1 MSQRPSPDQT
11 LRANK
16 EIHSHLAS
24 SGEYNQSPHFL
35 PENRAAVRAVLE
47 GLVKTLAGRHAL
59 RAIDFGCGTGF
70 IIDLVKDLVHRV
82 DGVDITPEMMQ
93 QVNTE
98 SGNVFLHECVA
109 EDTPFPSNSFHLATA
124 YSFMD
129 HLYDHRKFL
138 SEAYRVLS
146 DGGIFYADL
155 NPNRS
160 FIKALSKLEADSRF
174 DIGSYPLISREIM
187 GALRNGLHYNAAFGL
202 DATRLEQ
209 AEPGKTFDL
218 GFDATEVCEYAREI
232 GFSRVSVEYQWFLG
246 QGKVIHDRAIPGL
259 SDQMAEHLQS
269 ILPLTNHLF
278 KYLRFVFIK

>member
-1 MSQRPSPDQT
+1 
-11 LRANK
+11 
-16 EIHSHLAS
+16 
-24 SGEYNQSPHFL
+24 
-35 PENRAAVRAVLE
+35 
-47 GLVKTLAGRHAL
+47 
-59 RAIDFGCGTGF
+59 
-70 IIDLVKDLVHRV
+70 LVKDLVHRV
-82 DGVDITPEMMQ
+82 DGIDITHEMMR

-155 NPNRS
+155 NPNRA
-160 FIKALSKLEADSRF
+160 FIKALSKLEVGSRF
-174 DIGSYPLISREIM
+174 DIDGYPLISREIT
-187 GALRNGLHYNAAFGL
+187 GALRNGLYYNAEFGI
-202 DATRLEQ
+202 DAARLGQ
-209 AEPGKTFDL
+209 AEPGKTFDF

-246 QGKVIHDRAIPGL
+246 QGKVIHDRPVPGL
-259 SDQMAEHLQS
+259 SDRITEHLLS
-269 ILPLTNHLF
+269 VLPLTDHLF
-278 KYLRFVFIK
+278 KYLRFIFIK